1 MRAGLE
7 PMILSSAL
15 AMTIV
20 SLLDRKF
27 PREGAFDKI

>member
-15 AMTIV
+15 AMTMSPYRIEKF
-20 SLLDRKF
+20 SRK
-27 PREGAFDKI
+27 GANAQR